1 MRGLAASLVFFGGFA
16 LPAMAEQDVPEMPAP
31 SISES
36 EAAEPDWFQR
46 FNFNTPGAELSL
58 WETRPSQTFNLAW
71 IQGDRW
77 SLSLDLTS
85 RDEDSLLP
93 REEMMAEAEF
103 RITPR
108 ISVGG
113 ELSIGSPAGDLNLGT
128 EEFDTSSQLDDQEI
142 EAGIRLRSAFKF

>member
-1 MRGLAASLVFFGGFA
+1 MRFLAVSLVCFGGFA
-16 LPAMAEQDVPEMPAP
+16 LPAMAEQGVPEMPAP
-31 SISES
+31 SISETD
-36 EAAEPDWFQR
+36 AAEPDWFQR
-46 FNFNTPGAELSL
+46 FNFNTPGAEISL

-85 RDEDSLLP
+85 RDSDSLLA

-113 ELSIGSPAGDLNLGT
+113 ELTIGSASGDLNLGA
-128 EEFDTSSQLDDQEI
+128 EELDTTSQLDDQEI

>member
-1 MRGLAASLVFFGGFA
+1 MRLLLASFAGFGCLA
-16 LPAMAEQDVPEMPAP
+16 LPAMADNDVPDMPAP
-31 SISES
+31 TISETDR
-36 EAAEPDWFQR
+36 AEPEWFQK
-46 FNFNTPGAELSL
+46 FSFNTTDISTPV
-58 WETRPSQTFNLAW
+58 WEARPSQTFNLAW
-71 IQGDRW
+71 IKGDRW

-85 RDEDSLLP
+85 REEGSPLP

-113 ELSIGSPAGDLNLGT
+113 ELTIGA
-128 EEFDTSSQLDDQEI
+128 EELDDASQWQDQEI

>member
-1 MRGLAASLVFFGGFA
+1 MRLLMVSFASFGCLA

-31 SISES
+31 TIAETDQ
-36 EAAEPDWFQR
+36 AEPEWFQK
-46 FNFNTPGAELSL
+46 FSFSSDDVNSPVWQTAPA
-58 WETRPSQTFNLAW
+58 QTFNLAW
-71 IQGDRW
+71 IKGDRW

-85 RDEDSLLP
+85 REGDSPLP
-93 REEMMAEAEF
+93 REEMLAEAQF

-113 ELSIGSPAGDLNLGT
+113 ELTIAA
-128 EEFDTSSQLDDQEI
+128 EELDDTTQWEDQEI

>member
-1 MRGLAASLVFFGGFA
+1 MRTLMVSLVALGGFA
-16 LPAMAEQDVPEMPAP
+16 LPAMAQQDVPEMPAP
-31 SISES
+31 TMSETDL
-36 EAAEPDWFQR
+36 AEPDWFQT
-46 FNFNTPGAELSL
+46 FNFSGSDFNSPIWQTA
-58 WETRPSQTFNLAW
+58 PSQTFNLAW
-71 IQGDRW
+71 IKGDRW

-85 RDEDSLLP
+85 RDDGSPLP

-113 ELSIGSPAGDLNLGT
+113 ELTIGA
-128 EEFDTSSQLDDQEI
+128 EELDDTAQWEDQEI

>member
-1 MRGLAASLVFFGGFA
+1 MRTLMVSLVALGGLA
-16 LPAMAEQDVPEMPAP
+16 LPAMAQQDMPEMPAP
-31 SISES
+31 TMSETDL
-36 EAAEPDWFQR
+36 AQPDWFQT
-46 FNFNTPGAELSL
+46 FNFSGSDFNAPIWQTA
-58 WETRPSQTFNLAW
+58 PSQTFNLAW
-71 IQGDRW
+71 IKGDRW

-85 RDEDSLLP
+85 RDDGSPLP

-113 ELSIGSPAGDLNLGT
+113 ELTIGA
-128 EEFDTSSQLDDQEI
+128 EELDDTAQWEDQEI

>member
-1 MRGLAASLVFFGGFA
+1 R
-16 LPAMAEQDVPEMPAP
+16 
-31 SISES
+31 
-36 EAAEPDWFQR
+36 
-46 FNFNTPGAELSL
+46 
-58 WETRPSQTFNLAW
+58 TFNLAW
-71 IQGDRW
+71 INGDRW

-85 RDEDSLLP
+85 REEGSALP

-113 ELSIGSPAGDLNLGT
+113 ELTIGA
-128 EEFDTSSQLDDQEI
+128 EEFDDTAQWEDQEI

>member
-1 MRGLAASLVFFGGFA
+1 MRILAASLLFFGGFA

-31 SISES
+31 SLSETDQ
-36 EAAEPDWFQR
+36 AEPDWFER
-46 FNFNTPGAELSL
+46 FNLDTPGIESAL

-71 IQGDRW
+71 IKGDRW

-85 RDEDSLLP
+85 RDEDSPLP
-93 REEMMAEAEF
+93 REEMLAEAEF

-108 ISVGG
+108 LSLGG
-113 ELSIGSPAGDLNLGT
+113 ELTIGA
-128 EEFDTSSQLDDQEI
+128 EELDDTGQWDDQEI

>member
-1 MRGLAASLVFFGGFA
+1 MRILAASLFLFGGCA
-16 LPAMAEQDVPEMPAP
+16 LPALAQQDVPEMPAP
-31 SISES
+31 TISETDQ
-36 EAAEPDWFQR
+36 AEPDWFQK
-46 FNFNTPGAELSL
+46 FSLNGANLDSPA
-58 WETRPSQTFNLAW
+58 WQSSPSQTFNLAW
-71 IQGDRW
+71 IKGDRW

-85 RDEDSLLP
+85 RGEGSPLP

-113 ELSIGSPAGDLNLGT
+113 ELTIGA
-128 EEFDTSSQLDDQEI
+128 EELDDTAQWEDQDI